1 MIAMTW
7 SFRIKLSNMYYSIK
21 SSWNIMNITLILTYR
36 RISCNLN
43 LLQLSWKTN
52 VFTYILMLF
61 QKIVL
66 QKISIVI
73 LVVMLYCKV
82 FLFLVLKTC
91 YCSVPI
97 IRTANLMKL
106 ITTLFIHTVI
116 IINANIIIDEQD
128 TIKLFVKH
136 VVRALY
142 SLIGCH

>member
-52 VFTYILMLF
+52 IFYSHFNANSKDFFTEL
-61 QKIVL
+61 
-66 QKISIVI
+66 SIVI

-91 YCSVPI
+91 YYSVPI
-97 IRTANLMKL
+97 IRTANLVKL

-116 IINANIIIDEQD
+116 IINAYNNWWSRHDQIICKTCCESP
-128 TIKLFVKH
+128 
-136 VVRALY
+136 Y

>member
-1 MIAMTW
+1 MTW
-7 SFRIKLSNMYYSIK
+7 SFRIQLSNMYHSIK
-21 SSWNIMNITLILTYR
+21 SSWNIMNITLKLTYR

-91 YCSVPI
+91 YYSVPI

>member
-1 MIAMTW
+1 MTW
-7 SFRIKLSNMYYSIK
+7 SFRKKLSNMYHSIK

-52 VFTYILMLF
+52 VFTYILMPI
-61 QKIVL
+61 QMIVL
-66 QKISIVI
+66 QKLSIVI

-91 YCSVPI
+91 YYSVPI

-136 VVRALY
+136 VVRALN

>member
-1 MIAMTW
+1 MTW
-7 SFRIKLSNMYYSIK
+7 SFRIQLSNMYHSIK
-21 SSWNIMNITLILTYR
+21 SSWNIMNITLKLTYR

-73 LVVMLYCKV
+73 LVVMLYSKV

-91 YCSVPI
+91 YYSVPI

-136 VVRALY
+136 VVRALN

>member
-1 MIAMTW
+1 MQI
-7 SFRIKLSNMYYSIK
+7 
-21 SSWNIMNITLILTYR
+21 
-36 RISCNLN
+36 
-43 LLQLSWKTN
+43 
-52 VFTYILMLF
+52 

-66 QKISIVI
+66 QKLSIVI

-91 YCSVPI
+91 YYSVPI

-136 VVRALY
+136 VVRALN

>member
-1 MIAMTW
+1 MITMTW
-7 SFRIKLSNMYYSIK
+7 SFRIQLSNMYHSIK
-21 SSWNIMNITLILTYR
+21 SSWNIMNITLKLTYR

-91 YCSVPI
+91 YYSVPI

-116 IINANIIIDEQD
+116 IINAYNNWWARHDQIICKTCCE
-128 TIKLFVKH
+128 
-136 VVRALY
+136 
-142 SLIGCH
+142 SP

>member
-1 MIAMTW
+1 MTW
-7 SFRIKLSNMYYSIK
+7 SFRIQLSNMYHSIK
-21 SSWNIMNITLILTYR
+21 SSWNIMNITLKLTYR

-52 VFTYILMLF
+52 VFYLHFNANSKDCFTA
-61 QKIVL
+61 
-66 QKISIVI
+66 IVI

-91 YCSVPI
+91 YYRVPI
-97 IRTANLMKL
+97 IRTANWVKL

-136 VVRALY
+136 VVRALN

>member
-1 MIAMTW
+1 MTW
-7 SFRIKLSNMYYSIK
+7 SFRKKLSNMYHSIK

-43 LLQLSWKTN
+43 LLQLSWETN
-52 VFTYILMLF
+52 VFTYILMPI
-61 QKIVL
+61 QMIVL
-66 QKISIVI
+66 QKLSIVI
-73 LVVMLYCKV
+73 LVVMLYCKL
-82 FLFLVLKTC
+82 FLFFVLETC
-91 YCSVPI
+91 YYSAPI

>member
-1 MIAMTW
+1 MTW
-7 SFRIKLSNMYYSIK
+7 SFRIQLSNMYHSIK
-21 SSWNIMNITLILTYR
+21 SSWNIMNITLKLTYR

-91 YCSVPI
+91 YYRVPI
-97 IRTANLMKL
+97 IRTANWVKL

>member
-1 MIAMTW
+1 MTW
-7 SFRIKLSNMYYSIK
+7 SFRIQLSNMYHSIK

-91 YCSVPI
+91 YYSVPI

-136 VVRALY
+136 VVRALN

>member
-1 MIAMTW
+1 MTW
-7 SFRIKLSNMYYSIK
+7 SFRIQLSNMYHSIK

-91 YCSVPI
+91 YYSVPI

-136 VVRALY
+136 VVRALN
-142 SLIGCH
+142 SLIVCH

>member
-1 MIAMTW
+1 MTW
-7 SFRIKLSNMYYSIK
+7 SFRIQLSNMYHSIK
-21 SSWNIMNITLILTYR
+21 SSWNIMNITLKLTYR

-52 VFTYILMLF
+52 VFTYILILF

-91 YCSVPI
+91 YYSVPI

-136 VVRALY
+136 VVRALN